1 MTVLI
6 DTNIILDVLFKRNPF
21 YEDSYRVLNMCS
33 EKTVNGILSA
43 HSVSNIWYI
52 MRKEYN
58 DEDRRALLR
67 ALFEYFEVSSL
78 NKQKLLA
85 ALDRRNFVDFEDCL
99 QDECAVEFSADYI
112 ITRNVK
118 DFEHSKVKALSPE
131 EFVRTVS
138 A

>member
-1 MTVLI
+1 MTALI
-6 DTNIILDVLFKRNPF
+6 DTNIILDVFLKRNPF
-21 YEDSYRVLNMCS
+21 YEASYRVLNMCCD
-33 EKTVNGILSA
+33 KTVNGILSA

-58 DEDRRALLR
+58 DEDRRVLLR
-67 ALFEYFEVSSL
+67 ALFDYFEVSSL
-78 NKQKLLA
+78 NKQKLIA
-85 ALDRRNFVDFEDCL
+85 ALERRNFDDFEDCL